1 MITIVR
7 CGKMVDPKTN
17 AIRLFFLAP
26 EYAEKRKKGFVDMKS
41 PELAQKLLEGGD
53 WSPYCVKPKQ
63 GINAMVVAVALNSFV
78 SPSIR
83 EFERAFS
90 PNEKCWVVLHHD
102 LSHAEML
109 EIEQL
114 EGVRKHCAP
123 KVA

>member
-7 CGKMVDPKTN
+7 CGKMFDPKTN
-17 AIRLFFLAP
+17 EVRLVFKAP
-26 EYAEKRKKGFVDMKS
+26 AYAEERKKGFVDMRS
-41 PELAQKLLEGGD
+41 TELAQKLLEGGG
-53 WSPYCVKPKQ
+53 WSPYCIKPKK

-90 PNEKCWVVLHHD
+90 PSKKCRVVLHHN
-102 LSHAEML
+102 LSDAEMR
-109 EIEQL
+109 EIDLL
-114 EGVRKHCAP
+114 EGAGKFCHS